1 VRRRAHRRKKGAVY
15 NAVVLSPAAAR
26 ARILAALTD
35 VAPLAAERVPL
46 ATALGRALAEDL
58 VAESDVPGFD
68 AARMDGYALRATDAP
83 RAGARLPVAF
93 EVYAGRPAPGPLPSG
108 SCCRIFTGAPLPAGA
123 DAVEMQEE
131 VRRSGRAGAT
141 FRRAAER
148 GRFVRRAGSD
158 VAAGAVALR
167 AGAIVDAGVVGLAAG
182 LGRSEVAV
190 RRRPRVAILPTGD
203 EIVPA
208 GHPIGPGQISE
219 SNGPALVAAVR
230 EAGGDPLLLPIA
242 RDAPEALS
250 RALESARGFDAL
262 VTIGG
267 VSVGTRD
274 LVRAALAEAG
284 ARLDFWKV
292 AMRPGKPFTFGR
304 WDRTA
309 VFGLPG
315 NPASALV
322 TFELFARPALR
333 ALGGLPGTGRVVV
346 EARLSAA
353 QEKPAELT
361 VFLRAR
367 VRRGRGG
374 LVVEPLR
381 TQLSGHLTSVA
392 GHDALAVLPAGRSRL
407 PRGAEVETVLL
418 QPPPEP

>member
-1 VRRRAHRRKKGAVY
+1 VY
-15 NAVVLSPAAAR
+15 NALVLTPAAAR
-26 ARILAALTD
+26 ARILAALSD
-35 VAPLAAERVPL
+35 VAPLAPERVPL
-46 ATALGRALAEDL
+46 AGALGRALAEDL
-58 VAESDVPGFD
+58 VAARDVPAFD
-68 AARMDGYALRATDAP
+68 AATMDGYALRAGDAP
-83 RAGARLPVAF
+83 RPGAKLPVAF
-93 EVYAGRPAPGPLPSG
+93 EVFAGRPAPGPLPAG
-108 SCCRIFTGAPLPAGA
+108 SCCRIFTGAVMPEGA

-131 VRRSGRAGAT
+131 VRRASRGAVT
-141 FRRAAER
+141 FRRAAEP

-158 VAAGAVALR
+158 VAAGAVALA
-167 AGAIVDAGVVGLAAG
+167 AGAVVDAGVVGLAAG
-182 LGRSEVAV
+182 LGRSELSV

-208 GHPIGPGQISE
+208 GRVPGPGQISE
-219 SNGPALVAAVR
+219 SNGPALAAAVR
-230 EAGGDPLLLPIA
+230 EAGGDPVLLPIVG
-242 RDAPEALS
+242 DSPEGLA
-250 RALESARGFDAL
+250 RALEAARGLDAL
-262 VTIGG
+262 LTSGG

-274 LVRAALAEAG
+274 IVRAALVRAG

-322 TFELFARPALR
+322 TFELFGRPALR
-333 ALGGLPGTGRVVV
+333 ALAGLPGSGRVTVA
-346 EARLSAA
+346 ARLSAP
-353 QEKPAELT
+353 QEKPPELT
-361 VFLRAR
+361 MFLRAR
-367 VRRGRGG
+367 VRRVRGG

-392 GHDALAVLPAGRSRL
+392 GHDALAVLPAGRSRW

-418 QPPPEP
+418 HAPPEP